1 MHRHGQGYW
10 RWITHESHNK
20 CCLSR
25 NISPPAAN
33 AARLNK
39 RFQLRW
45 KKKKKGRMGINKA
58 WIMKIV
64 CWRLFLFFFFFL
76 NQQPLKLHNYR
87 VWVYFVDECEFGLF
101 KILEKPWLSVHPLTE
116 SLLLENWRR
125 KKKKAQ
131 LELQEVFFLVSSCR
145 KLDETKASAAFATA
159 TTDAT
164 KMCALQVWL
173 IKTLA
178 AITHS

>member
-1 MHRHGQGYW
+1 M
-10 RWITHESHNK
+10 
-20 CCLSR
+20 
-25 NISPPAAN
+25 
-33 AARLNK
+33 
-39 RFQLRW
+39 
-45 KKKKKGRMGINKA
+45 KKKKKGQDGNKQS
-58 WIMKIV
+58 MNYEV
-64 CWRLFLFFFFFL
+64 CLLTTFLFFFFFL

-101 KILEKPWLSVHPLTE
+101 KILEKPWLSVHPLTDRITAPGE
-116 SLLLENWRR
+116 LKE
-125 KKKKAQ
+125 KKKKSTIRAARGFFFF
-131 LELQEVFFLVSSCR
+131 VCFLVSSCR